1 MTLTADALV
10 DRRRTRRKL
19 VFWRAVAFLLLAVAL
34 VAVAARF
41 MGEGLA
47 GKAAPHIA
55 RVTVTG
61 VILAD
66 RKVEEMLADI
76 AEADAVKGVIVSID
90 SPGGSTTGG
99 EALYDGLRRIAEKK
113 PTVATVGT
121 LAASAGYMTAI
132 AADHIVAKKTSITGS
147 IGVYFQYGNV
157 AKLLDALGVS
167 VRTVKSAPLK
177 AEPSPFTEPEV
188 PGAREMIARLIDDTY
203 QWFVDIVAERR
214 GLDRAEALRLADG
227 SIFSGR
233 QALDLKLVDAIGDE
247 QTAVAWL
254 EQARKVDKDLPI
266 LDWKPETDFEGF
278 GLGSVALAGLGRLL
292 GLDLGGFAGEP
303 ALDGLVSVWHPQAAD
318 MQ

>member
-76 AEADAVKGVIVSID
+76 AESDAVKGVIVSID

-266 LDWKPETDFEGF
+266 LDWKPESDFEGF

>member
-1 MTLTADALV
+1 MTLDADALV

-19 VFWRAVAFLLLAVAL
+19 TFWRVAAFLLLAVAL

-41 MGEGLA
+41 AGDGLV

-55 RVTVTG
+55 RVTVSG

-66 RKVEEMLADI
+66 RKVDEMLADI
-76 AEADAVKGVIVSID
+76 AESDAVKGVIVAID

-99 EALYDGLRRIAEKK
+99 EALYVGLRKIAEKK

-132 AADHIVAKKTSITGS
+132 AADHIVAQRTSITGS

-157 AKLLDALGVS
+157 VELLDKLGVS

-188 PGAREMIARLIDDTY
+188 PGAREMIARLVDDTY

-214 GLDRAEALRLADG
+214 SLDRGEALRLADG

-233 QALDLKLVDAIGDE
+233 QALDLKLVDSLGGEPEAI
-247 QTAVAWL
+247 AWL
-254 EQARKVDKDLPI
+254 EEDRGVEADLPVV
-266 LDWKPETDFEGF
+266 DWKPEAEFEGF
-278 GLGSVALAGLGRLL
+278 GLGALALGGVGRLL
-292 GLDLGGFAGEP
+292 GVDLAGLAREP
-303 ALDGLVSVWHPQAAD
+303 ALDGLVSVWHPQTAD

>member
-34 VAVAARF
+34 VAVAGRF

>member
-266 LDWKPETDFEGF
+266 LDWKPESDFEGF